1 MKGRLRC
8 RGEML
13 DQAVGMAAAGRT
25 AGKVSEQVTF
35 GLDV

>member
-13 DQAVGMAAAGRT
+13 DQAVGVAAAGRM
-25 AGKVSEQVTF
+25 AGRSLSK
-35 GLDV
+35 